1 MTAAAR
7 PRESAPAERTV
18 DADEVA
24 RFDALAA
31 RWWRA
36 DGPMRALHRLN
47 PTRVRFVRERVAAR
61 LGRDPEA
68 EAPLAGLDLIDVGCG
83 AGLLAEPMARLGA
96 RVTGLDAAAENI
108 RVAAAH
114 AEAGGLDIDYRR
126 TDVETLA
133 REGARY
139 DVVLT
144 MEVVE
149 HVADLGAFL
158 DACCALLRPGGA
170 MFLATLN
177 RTPQSFALAIVG
189 AEYLLRWLPRGTHDW
204 RRFVRPGEL
213 AAHLRRGGVSLRELV
228 GVRYSP
234 LADDWSTSDDLSVN
248 YMAMGEKP
256 AA

>member
-1 MTAAAR
+1 MTAAR
-7 PRESAPAERTV
+7 PRESVSAERTV
-18 DADEVA
+18 DADEIA

-47 PTRVRFVRERVAAR
+47 PTRIRFVRDRVAAR

-96 RVTGLDAAAENI
+96 RVTGIDAAAENI
-108 RVAAAH
+108 RVATAH
-114 AEAGGLDIDYRR
+114 AEAGGLDIDYHRA
-126 TDVETLA
+126 DVEALA
-133 REGARY
+133 RDGERY
-139 DVVLT
+139 DVVLS

-189 AEYLLRWLPRGTHDW
+189 AEYVLRWLPRGTHDW

-213 AAHLRRGGVSLRELV
+213 ATHLRRGGVRLGELV
-228 GVRYSP
+228 GVRYNL

-248 YMAMGEKP
+248 YMALGEKP